1 MSLSSGTHTL
11 KVTQKP
17 VVTPVFSKTFQS
29 AVVGDLTQRA
39 ILVPTA
45 ARSQRTGIACSAV
58 LPTHGAVQ
66 SKSIGDGDLPLC
78 GAAGKKPTSCEAP
91 VQPFCIELGI
101 KARIAA
107 RHLLELVAAHSRWE
121 GVVVVL
127 CGCLERML

>member
-66 SKSIGDGDLPLC
+66 SKSIGDGADPLFR
-78 GAAGKKPTSCEAP
+78 AAGSNSKMSEA
-91 VQPFCIELGI
+91 
-101 KARIAA
+101 
-107 RHLLELVAAHSRWE
+107 
-121 GVVVVL
+121 
-127 CGCLERML
+127 